1 METAA
6 NLAQKKIFIL
16 TYYKSFYILR
26 QPQDLRKQVDLNIGT
41 GGGEMTKDDLVTEV
55 VKICKGDDL
64 SKRLVS
70 DIIDA
75 TFASIGKSIKKEKRF
90 SYPAFGTFTVRN
102 RKARIGRNPQTG
114 AEIKIKASKTVGF
127 KPAPTLKS
135 SL

>member
-1 METAA
+1 
-6 NLAQKKIFIL
+6 
-16 TYYKSFYILR
+16 
-26 QPQDLRKQVDLNIGT
+26 
-41 GGGEMTKDDLVTEV
+41 MTKDELVTV
-55 VKICKGDDL
+55 VIKSCKGDDL

-75 TFASIGKSIKKEKRF
+75 TFENVGKSIKKDKRF
-90 SYPAFGTFTVRN
+90 SYPSFGTFTVRN
-102 RKARIGRNPQTG
+102 RKARMGRNPQTG